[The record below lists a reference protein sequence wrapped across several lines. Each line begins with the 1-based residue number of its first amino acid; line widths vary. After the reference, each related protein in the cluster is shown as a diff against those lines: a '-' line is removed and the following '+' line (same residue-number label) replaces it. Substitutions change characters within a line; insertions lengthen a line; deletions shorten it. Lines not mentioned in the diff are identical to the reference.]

1 MNKRYGKAVRKIAVS
16 LFIMMMLV
24 ILNVCNVSA
33 AQLNKKA
40 ITLVKGKSYTL
51 KISGTSKKAT
61 WKTSKKSVAKLAS
74 KKKKS
79 VKIKA
84 VKMGKATVSA
94 KVGKKTYQCKVT
106 VVDPR
111 LNKSEIT
118 LKVGQQSVL
127 SISGG
132 TGKSSWKSSN
142 SGVAKVDAAGRVTAV
157 KIGKATIAAARNGK
171 KMKCVVKVS
180 AANNS
185 GDSTESEN
193 AEGKKKVEK
202 KRWVVTEAART
213 EYIAV
218 YESVGYMECLACGTR
233 FYGET
238 MVDDYNSHASDH
250 LDNGIG
256 GGYTV
261 GSDDRIIGWKTVEHP
276 EKGYWETYWVYE

>member
-1 MNKRYGKAVRKIAVS
+1 MNKSCGKEIRKIAVS
-16 LFIMMMLV
+16 LFVMMMLV
-24 ILNVCNVSA
+24 MLNVCNVSA
-33 AQLNKKA
+33 AQLNKKS
-40 ITLVKGKSYTL
+40 IILVKGKSYTL

-61 WKTSKKSVAKLAS
+61 WKISKKAVAKLTS

-84 VKMGKATVSA
+84 VRRGKATVSA
-94 KVGKKTYQCKVT
+94 KVGKKTYRCKVT
-106 VVDPR
+106 VVDPK

-118 LKVGQQSVL
+118 LKVEQQSVL

-142 SGVAKVDAAGRVTAV
+142 SGVAKVDAVGKVTAV
-157 KIGKATIAAARNGK
+157 KIGKATITAIRNGK
-171 KMKCVVKVS
+171 KMKCVVKVL
-180 AANNS
+180 ATNNS

-202 KRWVVTEAART
+202 KRWVVTEVART

-218 YESVGYMECLACGTR
+218 YESVGYIECLACGTR
-233 FYGET
+233 FYGDT
-238 MVDDYNSHASDH
+238 MVADYNDHASAH
-250 LDNGIG
+250 LENGVG

-261 GSDDRIIGWKTVEHP
+261 GSEDKIIRWDTVEHP